1 MSSLNISPP
10 WGSRKGLA
18 VIIVA
23 GGKGLRM
30 GGNIPKQFI
39 VVDGKPIL
47 MHTIERFHNFDST
60 MQLVVVL
67 PKDQHDYWNGLCQQY
82 GFDIPI
88 TIADGGKERFHSVKN
103 GLACVHPRCS
113 LIGVH
118 DGVRPYVAVD
128 VIRRCYEAAAANGAA
143 IPVVDVFE
151 TLRHITLDGSH
162 TVPRQDYKL
171 VQTPQVFQADL
182 LRRAYEQQFTPSF
195 TDDASV
201 VEALGH
207 TITLVEGNRE
217 NIKITTKEDL

>member
-151 TLRHITLDGSH
+151 TLRHITPDGSH

-182 LRRAYEQQFTPSF
+182 LRRAYEQPFTPSF

-201 VEALGH
+201 VAALGH
-207 TITLVEGNRE
+207 NITLVEGNRE

>member
-60 MQLVVVL
+60 IQLVVVL

-151 TLRHITLDGSH
+151 TLRHITPDGSH

-182 LRRAYEQQFTPSF
+182 LRRAYEQPFTPSF